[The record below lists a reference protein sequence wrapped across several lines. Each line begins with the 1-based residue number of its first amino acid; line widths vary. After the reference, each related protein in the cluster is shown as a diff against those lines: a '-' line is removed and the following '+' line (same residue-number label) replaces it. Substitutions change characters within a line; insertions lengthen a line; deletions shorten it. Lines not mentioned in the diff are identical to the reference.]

1 MEALPMPAA
10 LLADVA
16 VSISELKKSPSAALE
31 AGRGRPVAILN
42 HNTPTYYAVPA
53 ALYERMLEAIDDA
66 TLNRLCDER
75 AEEPRI
81 SVTLDDL

>member
-1 MEALPMPAA
+1 MPAA

-16 VSISELKKSPSAALE
+16 VSISELKKSPSAALD

-81 SVTLDDL
+81 PVMLDDL

>member
-1 MEALPMPAA
+1 MPAA

-16 VSISELKKSPSAALE
+16 VSISELKKSPSAALD
-31 AGRGRPVAILN
+31 AARGRPVAILN

-81 SVTLDDL
+81 PVTLDDL

>member
-1 MEALPMPAA
+1 MPAA

-16 VSISELKKSPSAALE
+16 VSISELKKSPSAALD

-81 SVTLDDL
+81 PVTLDDL